1 VTNASLTLDF
11 GKDTDIDTVLLQENI
26 ALGQRVKGFSIEI
39 WNGSDFVP
47 IARQTTIGYKR
58 IVRFAPQR
66 TSKVRIVIEAAKA
79 CPTISTLEIYN
90 SSRN

>member
-1 VTNASLTLDF
+1 
-11 GKDTDIDTVLLQENI
+11 LQENI

-47 IARQTTIGYKR
+47 VAHATTIGYKR

-66 TSKVRIVIEAAKA
+66 TSKVRIVIENAKA